1 MLVADLDLTETDESS
16 MMDWEGVQSQK
27 DEPEPKHYAP
37 KKRLQPKPRPT
48 YQAQVAIPPK
58 KIFGRSGEDT
68 SKGISQLLCMQFS
81 FKNLL
86 YLCFLL

>member
-1 MLVADLDLTETDESS
+1 MTETDESS
-16 MMDWEGVQSQK
+16 MMDLEGVQSQK

-48 YQAQVAIPPK
+48 YQAQVAIP
-58 KIFGRSGEDT
+58 RSGEDT

-86 YLCFLL
+86 YLCLLL